1 VTYPG
6 PEQAAGFDKRMREL
20 YAMSSVLPDMMRQR
34 AFEKGYEVEPGARG
48 YVLHA
53 DAATL
58 IDFLEI
64 GGTRAM
70 EV

>member
-1 VTYPG
+1 
-6 PEQAAGFDKRMREL
+6 MRQL
-20 YAMSSVLPDMMRQR
+20 YEMSSVLPDMMRRR
-34 AFEKGYEVEPGARG
+34 ASEKGYEVEPGARG

-53 DAATL
+53 DAASM

-64 GGTRAM
+64 GGTNAM